1 MAAATP
7 GSKNAMAEGKDRKPF
22 RWRPWLR
29 ALHRDFGYLA
39 VGLTIIYAMSGLAVN
54 HIEDW
59 DPNYVEYER
68 THQLEGS
75 LPGDEQA
82 AAAQVLAQLEIEQSP
97 TDVFLYENE
106 LEVILEN
113 RELFVDASAGTILER
128 GRDPRFMLRVANWLH
143 LNRGKKAWTIVA
155 DGYAIFLLFLAVSG
169 IFMLPGRKGIKGR
182 GLILVGIGVLIP
194 ILYVTLSGGP
204 G

>member
-7 GSKNAMAEGKDRKPF
+7 GSKNAMAKGKDPKPL

-29 ALHRDFGYLA
+29 ALHRDLGYLA

-68 THQLEGS
+68 THQLEGG
-75 LPGDEQA
+75 LPADEQA
-82 AAAQVLAQLEIEQSP
+82 ATTQVLAQLGIEETP

-113 RELFVDASAGTILER
+113 RELFVDASAGTILDR
-128 GRDPRFMLRVANWLH
+128 GRDPRFVLRVANWLH

-182 GLILVGIGVLIP
+182 GLILVGIGVLVP